1 MPIRWRWMD
10 IKGGDFP
17 VELHN
22 HHPLPVTTSPDTSA
36 FQQPKPTVKMQIS
49 LATATALLLLPLGIL
64 ASPAPVPVAEEVA
77 AVPDDLELETRDA
90 NPGEL
95 FKRNV
100 LCKITGS
107 SATVNCRSGPGT
119 GYSVIATV
127 KKGSYYS
134 FGCYKSGT
142 CVSGNW

>member
-1 MPIRWRWMD
+1 MPTRRRWID
-10 IKGGDFP
+10 IKGGGFR
-17 VELHN
+17 VEFHN
-22 HHPLPVTTSPDTSA
+22 HHPLPFTTSSDSPA
-36 FQQPKPTVKMQIS
+36 FQQPKPAIKMQIS
-49 LATATALLLLPLGIL
+49 LSTATALLLLPLGIL
-64 ASPAPVPVAEEVA
+64 ASPAPVPVAEDV
-77 AVPDDLELETRDA
+77 AVPDDLELEARDA

-134 FGCYKSGT
+134 FGCYKTGT